1 MDWLELSIDAAR
13 EAVDWV
19 GMILAANGY
28 SGDVSVVERAEP
40 PVDVA
45 REQENPSWTFTIRL
59 YLPQDGDAG
68 PMVAKLTDGLAALR
82 RTELIGEL
90 RARSVEDKRA
100 PRSRSGPRR
109 VGQRFVIAAPGEE
122 VEPRPDDLVVRLA
135 PGLTFGTGLHPTTRL
150 SLELLERHVVPGMDV
165 LDLGCGSGILSVAL
179 AKLGAHVVAL
189 DNDPIAVRATRE
201 NVRDNG
207 VQHGVVI
214 AEGSLGTG
222 ANLGH
227 WMGWNM
233 AVSSEAA
240 DAPEPFDLIVANILA
255 RVHIALAHDYR
266 QALRRSGNHPGLLIT
281 AGFTAEREDEVALAL
296 EKAGFEPIDRQQA
309 DEWVALT
316 HRALPL

>member
-28 SGDVSVVERAEP
+28 SGDISIVERAEP
-40 PVDVA
+40 PVDIA
-45 REQENPSWTFTIRL
+45 REQVDPRWTFTIRL

-68 PMVAKLTDGLAALR
+68 SAVAKLTDGLAALR
-82 RTELIGEL
+82 RTGLIGEL

-100 PRSRSGPRR
+100 STSRSGPRR

-227 WMGWNM
+227 
-233 AVSSEAA
+233 
-240 DAPEPFDLIVANILA
+240 
-255 RVHIALAHDYR
+255 
-266 QALRRSGNHPGLLIT
+266 
-281 AGFTAEREDEVALAL
+281 
-296 EKAGFEPIDRQQA
+296 
-309 DEWVALT
+309 
-316 HRALPL
+316 